1 MRWKHETPKIQEERN
16 KPMTTKRY
24 EFTGETKI
32 LYGVTL
38 NQIRR
43 LSDGALGGWIKG
55 EDCLPQGRSGWVLPS
70 AMVCG
75 GEMYD
80 GEMRGGVMH
89 GGVMH
94 GGKMYGG
101 EMRGGVMYG
110 GEMSGGVMHGGTMFG
125 GTMYGG
131 EMRGGTMHGGTM
143 YGGVIHKGMM
153 YGGEMSGGAMHGGVM
168 LGGVIHKGMIVT
180 RDPIYI
186 VLPKHHITVADNM
199 AAVGCEVHD
208 FAYWRKHIEEIGEKH
223 RYSKDH
229 IALYKAM
236 LFAAMDEM
244 EARNAEDT
252 RRKEQTDDNEA
263 I

>member
-1 MRWKHETPKIQEERN
+1 
-16 KPMTTKRY
+16 MTTKRY
-24 EFTGETKI
+24 KFTGERKTVD
-32 LYGVTL
+32 GVVL
-38 NQIRR
+38 KQIIR
-43 LSDGALGGWIKG
+43 LRDGAVGGWIK
-55 EDCLPQGRSGWVLPS
+55 DQKCLPQGGSGWVLPS

-80 GEMRGGVMH
+80 GEMRGGTMH
-89 GGVMH
+89 GGVM
-94 GGKMYGG
+94 
-101 EMRGGVMYG
+101 
-110 GEMSGGVMHGGTMFG
+110 T
-125 GTMYGG
+125 GG
-131 EMRGGTMHGGTM
+131 EMRGGTM
-143 YGGVIHKGMM
+143 
-153 YGGEMSGGAMHGGVM
+153 YGGE
-168 LGGVIHKGMIVT
+168 IHKGMIVT
-180 RDPIYI
+180 RDPIYLI
-186 VLPKHHITVADNM
+186 LPKHHITVADNM

>member
-1 MRWKHETPKIQEERN
+1 
-16 KPMTTKRY
+16 MTTKRY

-55 EDCLPQGRSGWVLPS
+55 EDCLPQGSSGWVLPS

-80 GEMRGGVMH
+80 GTMYGGVMTGGKMHGGEMYGGVMTGGVMTGGEMH
-89 GGVMH
+89 GGVM
-94 GGKMYGG
+94 
-101 EMRGGVMYG
+101 
-110 GEMSGGVMHGGTMFG
+110 T
-125 GTMYGG
+125 
-131 EMRGGTMHGGTM
+131 
-143 YGGVIHKGMM
+143 
-153 YGGEMSGGAMHGGVM
+153 GGVM

-180 RDPIYI
+180 RDPIYLI
-186 VLPKHHITVADNM
+186 LPKHNVTVADNM

-208 FAYWRKHIEEIGEKH
+208 FAHWRERIEGIGRKHG
-223 RYSKDH
+223 YSKDH

-252 RRKEQTDDNEA
+252 KRKEQTDV
-263 I
+263 